1 MAEKVKIECPLCKDV
16 FFHSDF
22 HEGNAADT
30 CSCGNVQMGISMQT
44 NNRYAFYVTVC
55 YAKEKPVFYQIFRGK
70 TKKL

>member
-1 MAEKVKIECPLCKDV
+1 
-16 FFHSDF
+16 
-22 HEGNAADT
+22 
-30 CSCGNVQMGISMQT
+30 MGISMQT